1 MINKNYHL
9 ELRMQPPLSEVF
21 RSMGSR
27 ARQGVTGLISAT
39 CCLGV
44 MLRGRGDAP
53 VLGLPGVSL
62 HPQVTHRHQQ
72 QQDFSHPT
80 TCAPLKMLVV
90 WTNPPV
96 APSGEVMNNQARPRE
111 FGWDLNVPGYS
122 RQEKQMNWV
131 WIPAEDLKLGSF
143 LHGVLEREDN
153 WCAFMSHIYHSRTEE
168 SIANALHWRA
178 CMPVPGDTGSAIRCL

>member
-90 WTNPPV
+90 
-96 APSGEVMNNQARPRE
+96 
-111 FGWDLNVPGYS
+111 
-122 RQEKQMNWV
+122 
-131 WIPAEDLKLGSF
+131 
-143 LHGVLEREDN
+143 
-153 WCAFMSHIYHSRTEE
+153 
-168 SIANALHWRA
+168 
-178 CMPVPGDTGSAIRCL
+178 